1 MSGGSGSRA
10 VIAALGANLGIAVI
24 KFIAFAIT
32 ASTSMLAEGVH
43 SLVDSGNQ
51 VLLLIGGKRSRR
63 QATAEHPFGYGRD
76 RYVYGF
82 LVALMLFS
90 AGGLFAL
97 YEGIHKILHPHPL
110 ESPIVAFAVL
120 ALAIILE
127 SFSLRTAVHESR
139 PLKGSSSWPQFIR
152 RAKVPELPVVLL
164 EDVAA
169 LVGLVLALFG
179 VTMATI
185 TDNGVWDG
193 IGTVCIGALLITVA
207 VILVVETKSLLL
219 GESAS
224 PAMVD
229 AIATNLVGPGVERII
244 HLRTM
249 HLGPEELLIGAK
261 LAMSPSATLADAAR
275 AIDDAEQRVR
285 TAVPSARVIYLE
297 PDVDRGSAARAVDD
311 VRAEASADRPG
322 GSVA

>member
-1 MSGGSGSRA
+1 

-249 HLGPEELLIGAK
+249 HLGPDELLIGAK

-297 PDVDRGSAARAVDD
+297 PDVDRGSAARAAD
-311 VRAEASADRPG
+311 VRAEARADRPG